1 MSSDADS
8 EPEISDVD
16 SFGTVEMNISALNHL
31 ITDLYGQAEELEEHL
46 LTVQKP
52 LEGTQVA
59 QLGQLPFLEASP
71 FRHATFK
78 VRPPGF
84 PGADL
89 ARRYPFAEVCAL
101 MRNHLV
107 ATGAVNVDGTVRLSP
122 ALQALFDVEEPVIGY
137 VALLGRLRK
146 ILA

>member
-1 MSSDADS
+1 MSDTDES
-8 EPEISDVD
+8 ELSDVD
-16 SFGTVEMNISALNHL
+16 SFGTVEMNIAALNHL
-31 ITDLYGQAEELEEHL
+31 ITDLYGQAEGLEEHL

-52 LEGTQVA
+52 LEGTQVK

-89 ARRYPFAEVCAL
+89 ERRYAFHEICAL
-101 MRNHLV
+101 LRGHLV
-107 ATGAVNVDGTVRLSP
+107 ASGAVGADGSVRLNRQ
-122 ALQALFDVEEPVIGY
+122 LQALFGVEEPVIGY
-137 VALLGRLRK
+137 IALLGRLRS
-146 ILA
+146 ILV

>member
-1 MSSDADS
+1 MSDSD

-16 SFGTVEMNISALNHL
+16 SFGTVEMNIAALNHL
-31 ITDLYGQAEELEEHL
+31 ISDLYGQAEELEEHL

-52 LEGTQVA
+52 LEGTQVK

-89 ARRYPFAEVCAL
+89 ERRYAFHEICAL
-101 MRNHLV
+101 LRTHLV
-107 ATGAVNVDGTVRLSP
+107 ASGAVQPNGSVRLNP
-122 ALQALFDVEEPVIGY
+122 QLQALFEVEKPAIGY
-137 VALLGRLRK
+137 IALLGRLRC
-146 ILA
+146 ILL